1 MAAIEINHMNNNI
14 SLLIGLK
21 NNLEYS
27 KSCYYS
33 IRENYPDTEIVFVS
47 YGSSD
52 GTHDWLDS
60 LQDENLVS
68 FFSEEEK
75 TLSDTY
81 NKAIEISTKDYICFL
96 HNDMVIGKN
105 FLPSL
110 EKVLPE
116 NSLVYYKVIEP
127 PVFASDKRLWKEIQD
142 FGSDFASFQFDQFFQ
157 FEKDQEQHKGEYT
170 EDVSFFLAA
179 KKEVL
184 TKINGLDPLFKPM
197 FCEDDDLILRLRMSG
212 EKTFVCP
219 DAMVYHFVS
228 KTSRFSEEFQNKTR
242 KIEEYS
248 LRNFVRKWG
257 FTNQSKTKKKLQYG
271 LVLENPIDEA
281 VHELEIFVDHI
292 YSDYNADL
300 YIKNEQ
306 KNTRFDL
313 KEKFRAK
320 SAAVTDDIIIR
331 FDASK
336 LSDKNRY
343 TFRNLADCIED
354 KKNAKR
360 NIFQKLLGKPDHFKI
375 NNLKLEI
382 QQDKSYEQ
390 QLIIRKN
397 V

>member
-1 MAAIEINHMNNNI
+1 MKNNI

-52 GTHDWLDS
+52 GTHEWLDS
-60 LQDENLVS
+60 LQDEHLIY
-68 FFSEEEK
+68 FSSAEEK

-81 NKAIEISTKDYICFL
+81 NKAIEIATKEYVCFL
-96 HNDMVIGKN
+96 HNDMVIGKR
-105 FLPSL
+105 FLSSL
-110 EKVLPE
+110 EKVLPDH
-116 NSLVYYKVIEP
+116 NLVYYKVIEP
-127 PVFASDKRLWKEIQD
+127 PIFASDKRLWKEIQD
-142 FGSDFASFQFDQFFQ
+142 FGSDFETFQFDEFFQ
-157 FEKDQEQHKGEYT
+157 FESNQEPQKGEYT
-170 EDVSFFLAA
+170 DDVSFFLAA

-184 TKINGLDPLFKPM
+184 VKINGLDPLFKPM

-242 KIEEYS
+242 RIEESS
-248 LRNFVRKWG
+248 LRNFIRKWG
-257 FTNQSKTKKKLQYG
+257 FSNQSKTKKKLQYG
-271 LVLENPIDEA
+271 LVLENATDEA
-281 VHELEIFVDHI
+281 VRELEIFVDHI
-292 YSDYNADL
+292 YSDYNPEP
-300 YIKNEQ
+300 YITEEQ

-313 KEKFRAK
+313 KEKFKAGNT
-320 SAAVTDDIIIR
+320 AVTDDVIIR
-331 FDASK
+331 FDARK
-336 LSDKNRY
+336 LVDKNRY

-354 KKNAKR
+354 KKNSDR
-360 NIFQKLLGKPDHFKI
+360 NIFQKLFGKPGSFTI
-375 NNLKLEI
+375 NNLRFEI

>member
-1 MAAIEINHMNNNI
+1 MTIENNLMKNNI

-27 KSCYYS
+27 KRCYHS

-52 GTHDWLDS
+52 GTHEWLDS
-60 LQDENLVS
+60 LQDQNLVY
-68 FFSEEEK
+68 FSNAEEK

-81 NKAIEISTKDYICFL
+81 NKAIEIATKDYICFL
-96 HNDMVIGKN
+96 HNDMVIGRN
-105 FLPSL
+105 FLSSL

-116 NSLVYYKVIEP
+116 NNLVYYKVIEP
-127 PVFASDKRLWKEIQD
+127 PIFASDKRLWKEIQD
-142 FGSDFASFQFDQFFQ
+142 FGSDFETFQFDAFFQ
-157 FEKDQEQHKGEYT
+157 FENNQEPQKGEYT

-184 TKINGLDPLFKPM
+184 VKINGLDPLFKPM

-219 DAMVYHFVS
+219 DALVYHFVS

-242 KIEEYS
+242 KIEESS
-248 LRNFVRKWG
+248 LRNFIRKWG
-257 FTNQSKTKKKLQYG
+257 FSNQSKTKKKLQYG
-271 LVLENPIDEA
+271 LILENPTDEA
-281 VHELEIFVDHI
+281 VRELEIFVDHI
-292 YSDYNADL
+292 YSDYNAGQ
-300 YIKNEQ
+300 YIADEQ

-313 KEKFRAK
+313 KEKFRTKNAE
-320 SAAVTDDIIIR
+320 VTDDVIIR
-331 FDASK
+331 FDAQK
-336 LSDKNRY
+336 LVDKNRY

-354 KKNAKR
+354 KKNSER
-360 NIFQKLLGKPDHFKI
+360 NIFDKLFGKPNHFKI
-375 NNLKLEI
+375 NNLKFEI
-382 QQDKSYEQ
+382 QKDQSYEQ